1 MFILTSLFLGYEGI
15 STYNLIFPRVYKR
28 RVVNAYLC
36 KWVDCLYINMQK
48 LAPLKAIHLQY
59 FAPSTREKW
68 DKRDEKSRFCLRR
81 MAILLKTDGHR
92 CGT

>member
-1 MFILTSLFLGYEGI
+1 
-15 STYNLIFPRVYKR
+15 
-28 RVVNAYLC
+28 
-36 KWVDCLYINMQK
+36 MQK